1 MPANPKTLVLEETMK
16 KESEFVIKRKYPKD
30 WDQYSEQKR
39 NQKEQEFGIAS
50 FLLNNYSPFNHLF
63 KGADILYLEDHEG
76 PDFLVYSNEKSS
88 KKLGLEITDCY
99 LNSENKKSRN
109 IPSTVSDL
117 EKICEEVYKDIQKKN
132 RMRTHAK
139 MLIISRLLLRTR

>member
-50 FLLNNYSPFNHLF
+50 FLLNNYPH
-63 KGADILYLEDHEG
+63 
-76 PDFLVYSNEKSS
+76 
-88 KKLGLEITDCY
+88 
-99 LNSENKKSRN
+99 
-109 IPSTVSDL
+109 
-117 EKICEEVYKDIQKKN
+117 
-132 RMRTHAK
+132 
-139 MLIISRLLLRTR
+139 LIIFLREQIFFI